1 MGVPERGLRG
11 LQRAWG
17 TEKLPILGDIIDH
30 HLLLGRCP
38 KDTSHNRKFIV
49 RRTGNN
55 VFWI

>member
-38 KDTSHNRKFIV
+38 KDTSHNR
-49 RRTGNN
+49 NN
-55 VFWI
+55 AFWI